1 MKMITVNVSGDK
13 EREDN
18 FNVRTAAMRFLRYA
32 REGAIRQFW
41 AFVAFLKFCLGLI
54 ALPLLFCIQAIVE
67 LITTSIDLLCD
78 NHVIGIDI
86 GSHSIKLVELE
97 KTPDGW
103 KLKTLEMIQVEPG
116 AIKDNQII
124 SPDKVVAALKQL
136 VKAHNLR
143 GRKVALNV
151 SGVGTVT
158 KMISLPQ
165 MDEKELAGSI
175 LWEAEQ
181 YIPYD
186 IKTVNVDTAILDPN
200 APDNQMDVLLTCAK
214 KAQVESYMQVVRE
227 ADLNPVIVD
236 LDEFAMLNMFNAAGL
251 ASKGTV
257 AVVNV
262 GASSIE
268 ICVTADGAPK
278 FFRAIQEGSNIATEE
293 IQRLLN
299 VDWQTA
305 EGYKIEGDAGNTAIE
320 QEVAKS
326 CDHAADVLASEI
338 QRSLEFFNATSV
350 ADEIGIIYV
359 CGGGSQLYN
368 LRRILEQRLEVAT
381 MAIDPLAKI
390 TVDPKKFDA
399 EVLGAT
405 RVQLGIA
412 VGLALRTLK

>member
-1 MKMITVNVSGDK
+1 
-13 EREDN
+13 
-18 FNVRTAAMRFLRYA
+18 
-32 REGAIRQFW
+32 
-41 AFVAFLKFCLGLI
+41 
-54 ALPLLFCIQAIVE
+54 
-67 LITTSIDLLCD
+67 
-78 NHVIGIDI
+78 
-86 GSHSIKLVELE
+86 
-97 KTPDGW
+97 
-103 KLKTLEMIQVEPG
+103 
-116 AIKDNQII
+116 
-124 SPDKVVAALKQL
+124 
-136 VKAHNLR
+136 
-143 GRKVALNV
+143 
-151 SGVGTVT
+151 
-158 KMISLPQ
+158 
-165 MDEKELAGSI
+165 
-175 LWEAEQ
+175 
-181 YIPYD
+181 
-186 IKTVNVDTAILDPN
+186 VDTAILDPN